1 VGLDDFGFPMLQNEL
16 SFVPAESQPEAN
28 GATTASQEPDTQ
40 LPLVNGIAKGGST
53 SLEAY
58 EQEPRPHGLY
68 DTDLEKMH
76 TDLYKRKYLTPND
89 FLDDIRKIVHNT
101 YLRFEEDAERFYKA
115 QAMLTAAQVSIN
127 EFDLQLRQD
136 CDRMAARER
145 KRREERMRNREKEKG
160 PDESANHGHGNGFGY
175 APGTRR
181 SARQNGQQLEISI
194 SDPLKIER
202 RRKRQRAGGEAAT
215 DSQGSEGD
223 TSDGRT
229 SKRSKMAV
237 SDDEDPLN
245 NLGLGPTSQPRPL
258 VVRFTGAG
266 AESPSHGREHSTAVQ
281 QEDVLPLLT
290 TAMEVDQESVTPRR
304 GGFDPFLLNPM
315 PMPASLPLLVSKS
328 SSSSSSD
335 PFSAGPALFLHD
347 SVGAPEDPFD
357 VVPSSSIPVDHL
369 SQPSTSAMQTSRTA
383 TPTPS
388 AATLEPQP
396 QSQPRKSPTPT
407 PVPIIVDPPIAELVR
422 TPTPV
427 PMPDFIV
434 DPDKLSRLKHHLPG
448 HTDLLSV
455 EELEQLRAMCLG
467 CIWRHRVAWDRG
479 QMLDELETIL
489 FDFVREIKNRE
500 NEEPFSVD

>member
-1 VGLDDFGFPMLQNEL
+1 MLSFLCLLLGPDALTLYQEEYGVGLDDFGFPMMQNDL

-28 GATTASQEPDTQ
+28 GATAASQEPDTQ

-53 SLEAY
+53 SLEAFG
-58 EQEPRPHGLY
+58 QEPRPHGLY

-101 YLRFEEDAERFYKA
+101 YLRFDEDAERFYKA

-160 PDESANHGHGNGFGY
+160 PDESANHGNGNGSGFGY

-215 DSQGSEGD
+215 DSQGSEAD

-290 TAMEVDQESVTPRR
+290 TAMAVDEENVTPRR

-328 SSSSSSD
+328 SLSSSD
-335 PFSAGPALFLHD
+335 PFSAGPALSCSPRIHLMSCHRHQSRSTISRNRPRRLCKLLARQLRHFPQLRWNRNRNPN
-347 SVGAPEDPFD
+347 PESRQRQRQSL
-357 VVPSSSIPVDHL
+357 SSSIL
-369 SQPSTSAMQTSRTA
+369 Q
-383 TPTPS
+383 
-388 AATLEPQP
+388 
-396 QSQPRKSPTPT
+396 
-407 PVPIIVDPPIAELVR
+407 
-422 TPTPV
+422 
-427 PMPDFIV
+427 
-434 DPDKLSRLKHHLPG
+434 
-448 HTDLLSV
+448 
-455 EELEQLRAMCLG
+455 
-467 CIWRHRVAWDRG
+467 
-479 QMLDELETIL
+479 
-489 FDFVREIKNRE
+489 
-500 NEEPFSVD
+500 